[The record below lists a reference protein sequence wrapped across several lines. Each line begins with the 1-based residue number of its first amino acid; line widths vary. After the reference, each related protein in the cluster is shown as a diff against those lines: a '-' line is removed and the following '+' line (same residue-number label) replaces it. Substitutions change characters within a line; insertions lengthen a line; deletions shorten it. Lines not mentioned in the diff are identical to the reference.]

1 MSEHI
6 TPDGLAAAPAS
17 TDGAD
22 GAPQAPMRHLPD
34 KGTAEAPLRVGLIGL
49 GSMGRHHARVIRAT
63 EGMELVAVADPGGDR
78 FGVAGDLPVLGGIEE
93 LIDAGLDAAMVAVP
107 TVYHEQVALALAEA
121 GVHTMVEKPIA
132 HDAAAGRRVAQAFAS
147 RGLVGAVGYVERC
160 NPALRA
166 LRERLDRGDL
176 GEVYQVITRRQGPF
190 PARISDVGVV
200 KDLAT
205 HDIDLTAWVAGAPY
219 ATISAQVAHRSGRQT
234 EDLMVANGRLANGVI
249 ACHEV
254 NWLTPFKE
262 RVTIALGEKGAF
274 VADTLT
280 GDLTFHAN
288 GTVASTWDQVANFR
302 GVSEGD
308 VIRYAIAKREPLA
321 LEQEHFRDAVRGVGS
336 HHVTMAEGV
345 ATLDVVEAVL
355 VSAAESRTITL

>member
-1 MSEHI
+1 MSE
-6 TPDGLAAAPAS
+6 
-17 TDGAD
+17 
-22 GAPQAPMRHLPD
+22 
-34 KGTAEAPLRVGLIGL
+34 KNLRVGLIGL

-63 EGMELVAVADPGGDR
+63 PGMDLVAVADPAGDK
-78 FGVAGDLPVLGGIEE
+78 FGVAGELPVLPDVAA

-107 TVYHEQVALALAEA
+107 TIYHEDVALALAEA

-132 HDAAAGRRVAQAFAS
+132 ATAASGRRVAEAFDKA
-147 RGLVGAVGYVERC
+147 GLVGAVGYVERC

-166 LRERLDRGDL
+166 LRERLDAGEL
-176 GEVYQVITRRQGPF
+176 GQVYQVLTRRQGPF

-219 ATISAQVAHRSGRQT
+219 ESVSAQVAYRSGREN
-234 EDLMVANGRLANGVI
+234 EDMVVATGRLANGVI
-249 ACHEV
+249 VSHTV

-262 RVTIALGEKGAF
+262 RVTIVTGEKGAF

-280 GDLTFHAN
+280 GDLTFYAN
-288 GTVASTWDQVANFR
+288 GTVESTWDQIANFR

-308 VIRYAIAKREPLA
+308 VIRYAIPKREPLA
-321 LEQEHFRDAVRGVGS
+321 LEQEHFRDAVRGDASGI
-336 HHVTMAEGV
+336 VTMAEGV
-345 ATLDVVEAVL
+345 ATLDVIDAML
-355 VSAAESRTITL
+355 TSAAENRTVTL

>member
-1 MSEHI
+1 MSE
-6 TPDGLAAAPAS
+6 
-17 TDGAD
+17 
-22 GAPQAPMRHLPD
+22 
-34 KGTAEAPLRVGLIGL
+34 KNLRVGLIGL

-63 EGMELVAVADPGGDR
+63 PGMDLVAVADPAGDK
-78 FGVAGDLPVLGGIEE
+78 FGVAGELPVLPDVAA

-107 TVYHEQVALALAEA
+107 TIYHEDVALALAEA

-132 HDAAAGRRVAQAFAS
+132 ATAASGRRVAEAFDKA
-147 RGLVGAVGYVERC
+147 GLVGAVGYVERC

-166 LRERLDRGDL
+166 LRERLDAGEL
-176 GEVYQVITRRQGPF
+176 GQVYQVLTRRQGPF

-219 ATISAQVAHRSGRQT
+219 ESVSAQVAYRSGREN
-234 EDLMVANGRLANGVI
+234 EDMVVATGRLANGVI
-249 ACHEV
+249 VSHTV

-262 RVTIALGEKGAF
+262 RVTIVTGEKGAF

-280 GDLTFHAN
+280 GDLTFYAN
-288 GTVASTWDQVANFR
+288 GTVESTWDQIANFR

-308 VIRYAIAKREPLA
+308 VIRYAIPKREPLA
-321 LEQEHFRDAVRGVGS
+321 LEQEHFRDAVRGDASGI
-336 HHVTMAEGV
+336 VTMAEGV
-345 ATLDVVEAVL
+345 ATLDVIDAVL
-355 VSAAESRTITL
+355 TSAAENRTVTL